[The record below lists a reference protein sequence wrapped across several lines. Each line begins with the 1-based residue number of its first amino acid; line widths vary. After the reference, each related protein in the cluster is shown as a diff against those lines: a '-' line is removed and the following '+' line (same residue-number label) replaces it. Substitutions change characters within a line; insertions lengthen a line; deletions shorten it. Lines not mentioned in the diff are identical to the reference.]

1 MEKSLLESKEKALL
15 DYQRAKRYKV
25 KAVTGIDLIYDEVLF
40 EDFDEHEIG
49 LVTESFERNG
59 YLAISNCLHCNLYAM
74 NSCKLC
80 PYYYEN
86 DRCSN
91 DDSTYVRAS
100 ESWESLADEDDKM
113 FLIGIGNALLE
124 VLRKD
129 K

>member
-40 EDFDEHEIG
+40 EDFDEYEIG
-49 LVTESFERNG
+49 LVTESFECDS
-59 YLAISNCLHCNLYAM
+59 LLEISNCLHCNIYTV
-74 NSCKLC
+74 NNCNFC
-80 PYYYEN
+80 QYYNEG

-91 DDSTYVRAS
+91 HNSTYARAS
-100 ESWESLADEDDKM
+100 ELWEYLANKDDKM
-113 FLIGIGNALLE
+113 FLIDIGNTLLE
-124 VLRKD
+124 VLKKD